1 MKKFFLSVSM
11 VVCLS
16 TVIAHP
22 IIMKPVGIKGYTH
35 DTAIPTV
42 DQDEDVI
49 IISTD
54 SVTEADV
61 YIKDEC
67 GNVLA
72 ASSLVLSPAGDQ
84 IIVPEE
90 YQEDMY
96 TIEVHTEDDT
106 FTGYINN

>member
-1 MKKFFLSVSM
+1 MKKFFLSVSLAICM
-11 VVCLS
+11 IS
-16 TVIAHP
+16 TIAQP
-22 IIMKPVGIKGYTH
+22 IILHNIKH
-35 DTAIPTV
+35 RSKDHSSEVPTV
-42 DQDEDVI
+42 DQDGDVI

-96 TIEVHTEDDT
+96 TIEVHTENNT

>member
-1 MKKFFLSVSM
+1 MT
-11 VVCLS
+11 VCLF
-16 TVIAHP
+16 
-22 IIMKPVGIKGYTH
+22 
-35 DTAIPTV
+35 TAIAKPIHLLNDNKGHNSHNTEVPTV
-42 DQDEDVI
+42 DQDGDVI
-49 IISTD
+49 TISTD
-54 SVTEADV
+54 SVTEAEV

-67 GNVLA
+67 GNILA

-90 YQEDMY
+90 CQDDMF

>member
-1 MKKFFLSVSM
+1 MKKFFISLSM
-11 VVCLS
+11 VACMIS
-16 TVIAHP
+16 AIAKP
-22 IIMKPVGIKGYTH
+22 ILLIKHNPQHSYH
-35 DTAIPTV
+35 KAEVPAV
-42 DQDEDVI
+42 DQDGDVI
-49 IISTD
+49 TISTD

-67 GNVLA
+67 GNILT

-90 YQEDMY
+90 YQEDMF

>member
-1 MKKFFLSVSM
+1 MI
-11 VVCLS
+11 S
-16 TVIAHP
+16 TIAKP
-22 IIMKPVGIKGYTH
+22 IGLEVAKSGNITH
-35 DTAIPTV
+35 RSEVPTV
-42 DQDEDVI
+42 DQDENVI
-49 IISTD
+49 TISTD
-54 SVTEADV
+54 SITEAEV

-67 GNVLA
+67 GNILA

-90 YQEDMY
+90 CQDDMF

>member
-1 MKKFFLSVSM
+1 MI
-11 VVCLS
+11 S
-16 TVIAHP
+16 TIANP
-22 IIMKPVGIKGYTH
+22 IHVKPSYDGDNVHKSEV
-35 DTAIPTV
+35 PTV
-42 DQDEDVI
+42 DQEGDVI
-49 IISTD
+49 TISTD

-96 TIEVHTEDDT
+96 TIEVHTENNT

>member
-1 MKKFFLSVSM
+1 MA
-11 VVCLS
+11 VCLL
-16 TVIAHP
+16 
-22 IIMKPVGIKGYTH
+22 
-35 DTAIPTV
+35 TAIANPIVMKSTKDGDNVHKSEVPTV
-42 DQDEDVI
+42 DQDGDVI
-49 IISTD
+49 TISTD

-96 TIEVHTEDDT
+96 TIEVHTENNT